1 MEKLFVSSPDFV
13 SELPLGHEPED
24 DPGLLH
30 VRGVPLDLQKKF
42 TSSKKIFFKKNRL
55 SHQVPDEVGE

>member
-1 MEKLFVSSPDFV
+1 M